1 MVDPTRAEAVFPRP
15 STQDIQSAWKALF
28 SDPLISPSR
37 LKATALTKN
46 GLGEA
51 AADGGIIL
59 RSVYWRFYHGL
70 LPPPTSPNLFS
81 TSVSTSREA
90 YNSLRRRFLIA
101 PDGRW
106 ASDCTGSEDQ
116 LSNSPSTSSSSSA
129 FAPSSSSVKNNG
141 WDPLSLDSS
150 SPWKTWFSHVDLRST
165 ISQDVE
171 RTFPDIPYFQLPRVK
186 KSLTTSLFLY
196 SILNPD
202 VGYRQ
207 GMHEL
212 LACCFLAVDRDSLD
226 QKDNTSNKLEK
237 GEGEEAM
244 WTTLDRRY
252 VEHDSFQ
259 LFQAIMKSAKEFY
272 EWRAEEGPIV
282 SMMFSALSYD
292 LIYAQ
297 RNRSVNAP
305 QAPIITRCNNIHSS
319 LIRRIDPQLWERL
332 ETEGVEAQIW
342 AIRWIRLIFTRE
354 VPFPLAMR
362 IWDGVFAEDPGLG
375 LLNFICV
382 AMLLLIRNELIEA
395 DYPTLLTQLLHY
407 PSPSPSYPFEPSL
420 ILSQALYLKNNISPA
435 AGVEVV
441 LQNQDLLGVKINR
454 GQQAQ
459 QATDGRP
466 SVRVEPGR
474 GSRGRAGMGGL
485 AQGLFERAQAA
496 GLDKTFMATVADLRR
511 NLPDSA
517 TAYSYLPN
525 LPFSPGT
532 PSREVGSF
540 STIPSS
546 TSALPRSFLTSPSS
560 QPRPPSQQQQLAR
573 PPVDSGPSVDSMAT
587 QQSLK
592 DAELEMA
599 ELRLAM
605 VGMGK
610 AMSEWLSVLRPR
622 AGTEDGDEI
631 EKEKENAWRGLERIK
646 DGLLDAAGKETEEI
660 VREWGWHDGLESS
673 SVSSRSTTPAPAS
686 VPFPPPAA
694 ATNGDNSSASQT
706 QPIQS
711 RDIHFEKDTLGFE
724 DVTPTISQ
732 YPTMPNHPS
741 LPSPPNQSVNPVSSH
756 SKYGNSSMKPNL
768 TLSSSSTNPSSG
780 LPRIPVL
787 VPSPVTAP
795 LPPRPPPISSD
806 TNNRRPNT
814 AELPRESDPL
824 AGLGVI
830 TRNKDKDKDRSNDV
844 DVDPLLGV
852 GVN

>member
-1 MVDPTRAEAVFPRP
+1 MVDPTREEAVFPRP
-15 STQDIQSAWKALF
+15 STQEIQSTWKALF

-106 ASDCTGSEDQ
+106 ASDCTGSEDHH
-116 LSNSPSTSSSSSA
+116 SHSPSNSSSSSA
-129 FAPSSSSVKNNG
+129 FAPSSSSVKTNG

-226 QKDNTSNKLEK
+226 QKDNTSNKVEK

-272 EWRAEEGPIV
+272 EWRAEEGPI
-282 SMMFSALSYD
+282 
-292 LIYAQ
+292 

-354 VPFPLAMR
+354 IPFPLAMR
-362 IWDGVFAEDPGLG
+362 LWDGVFAEDPGMG
-375 LLNFICV
+375 LLDFVCV

-420 ILSQALYLKNNISPA
+420 ILSQAVYLKANISPA

-441 LQNQDLLGVKINR
+441 LQNQDILGVKISR

-560 QPRPPSQQQQLAR
+560 QPQQQPPAR
-573 PPVDSGPSVDSMAT
+573 PPVDSRPSVNSVAT

-610 AMSEWLSVLRPR
+610 AMSEWLSVLGPS
-622 AGTEDGDEI
+622 AGAEDGYEI

-673 SVSSRSTTPAPAS
+673 SINSRSTTPAPVS
-686 VPFPPPAA
+686 LPPPAA
-694 ATNGDNSSASQT
+694 TTDGDDSLTSHT
-706 QPIQS
+706 QPLQS
-711 RDIHFEKDTLGFE
+711 RDILFEKDTLVFE

-732 YPTMPNHPS
+732 YPTMPNPPS
-741 LPSPPNQSVNPVSSH
+741 LPSPPNKLVNPAPSH
-756 SKYGNSSMKPNL
+756 NRYGNSSIKSNL
-768 TLSSSSTNPSSG
+768 TLSSSSTNPSIG
-780 LPRIPVL
+780 LPRTPVP
-787 VPSPVTAP
+787 VPSPATAP
-795 LPPRPPPISSD
+795 LPPRPRPISSD
-806 TNNRRPNT
+806 TKNKRPNT

-830 TRNKDKDKDRSNDV
+830 TRNKDKDKSNHF

-852 GVN
+852 GVNR